1 MSNDIE
7 IWKYHPYFGKLV
19 QFSNLGRVKSFIRYK
34 DGKILD
40 NRSDNGNGYM
50 RIMIAGRKY
59 QIHRYVAELFVPN
72 PENKPEVNHKD
83 GNKWNN
89 RADNLEWVTRSENV
103 KHAYKL
109 GLQKPSEKQREAIR
123 NTNKLK
129 RKKVVQKDNNGNI
142 INVFD
147 SVKIASE
154 QLGLSIAFISL
165 VCRGERKSK
174 EYNLE
179 YMGY

>member
-1 MSNDIE
+1 MENE
-7 IWKYHPYFGKLV
+7 IWKNHPDFNGMVLI
-19 QFSNLGRVKSFIRYK
+19 SNLGRIKSYYSTWY
-34 DGKILD
+34 GKILN
-40 NRSDNGNGYM
+40 NRDDNGCGYN
-50 RIMIAGRKY
+50 RVVINHHRY
-59 QIHRYVAELFVPN
+59 YIHRLVAQTFVPN
-72 PENKPEVNHKD
+72 PKNKPEVNHKD

-89 RADNLEWVTRSENV
+89 RADNLEWVTRSENQ
-103 KHAYKL
+103 KLAYKL

-129 RKKVVQKDNNGNI
+129 RKKVVQKDNNGDI

-165 VCRGERKSK
+165 ICRGKRKSK
-174 EYNLE
+174 QYNLE
-179 YMGY
+179 YLGY